1 MSAAKEELGHSHHL
15 AMVEYL
21 LQTDGGPGAISG
33 ASKQHQQQAQTLS
46 EIDVAI
52 QLYVLPVFG

>member
-1 MSAAKEELGHSHHL
+1 
-15 AMVEYL
+15 MVEYL